1 MRDANS
7 KIEKSNIVTENYGRY
22 GLGECNERGQMLIDF
37 CKKHLS
43 ILNTLFSHQPKR
55 LYTWTSSDGK
65 TKNQI
70 DFIMI
75 IQRWKS
81 SVQNTKTLPGADCNS
96 DHQQLVVD
104 IKIRLKR
111 LQKNS
116 ALLRQDF
123 SIIDNEYRLQLDNR
137 FMSLLA
143 CEEDKLP
150 SLCGK
155 KGNTLYLDSKSNSRK
170 KEEILGKVGYQLK
183 P

>member
-1 MRDANS
+1 MDVIRW
-7 KIEKSNIVTENYGRY
+7 K
-22 GLGECNERGQMLIDF
+22 
-37 CKKHLS
+37 
-43 ILNTLFSHQPKR
+43 
-55 LYTWTSSDGK
+55 
-65 TKNQI
+65 KNQI

-75 IQRWKS
+75 TQRWKS
-81 SVQNTKTLPGADCNS
+81 SVQNTKSLPGADCNS

-111 LQKNS
+111 LQENS

-150 SLCGK
+150 SLLWEEGK
-155 KGNTLYLDSKSNSRK
+155 HI
-170 KEEILGKVGYQLK
+170 ILRQQKQQS
-183 P
+183 